1 MAKREGKRQITKKN
15 IRMISSLLL
24 AVTFVIAYF
33 CVLTVMLPKHYDV
46 KVGEPSPYT
55 IYATQNVTDETATA
69 ALKEAARNSAG
80 VVYEID
86 ETRID
91 ACMDGANVFFNGIS
105 AVRKQAEM
113 MRGADVLEPVL
124 SEEGWGDALTAE
136 QKANLCVMTAP
147 NLNEGQLCAVLAAG
161 VSDIQFLK
169 DLVLPKMQTSLDA
182 GLSEEVLD
190 SVKNTCI
197 REVNATTSLT
207 AGLKNVGALLIDS
220 YMEPTLVADE
230 NATVQAQED
239 AAAAVEPVLI
249 QKGDA
254 IIKRGDVLSA
264 EQYALL
270 GQLSLVRDG
279 QSNLPLIFGVLLIL
293 AAVFALYT
301 VFLLFIREDVFYDT
315 KRMVILTVFTVL
327 VLLVALLCN
336 QVDARMSP
344 ALIAIMLTA
353 LLVCP
358 STALALT
365 AVLSI
370 VMGLMACG
378 TGTPLL
384 GTESFMMLVSTFAS
398 GTAAVFALR
407 KTESRGS
414 LVAAGAIGGAAA
426 AAAAAALM
434 VLERQA
440 FLSMLLS
447 IGYAVGSAMLSTL
460 LVVGSLSVWE
470 NLFDVAT
477 SARLNELSN
486 TNHPLLK
493 QLMLEAPGTYQHCT
507 TVAAL
512 AEAAA
517 ERIGANALLARVGAL
532 FHDVGK
538 LRRPGYFKE
547 NQKSGENIHD
557 SLPPLESAQTII
569 AHQKDGVTLL
579 TRHKLPSSVIRIA
592 GEHHGN
598 SLMTYFYYKAKQAEG
613 GDSVQMKNFRY
624 SGNRPSTK
632 ESAIVML
639 ADSCE
644 AAVRSLGDTKK
655 EAMEEMVHKVIY
667 GKMTDS
673 DNMMTNAPLTLAEFT
688 EIEKSFIKTF
698 GGIMHDRIEYPDL
711 EEVNKK

>member
-1 MAKREGKRQITKKN
+1 M
-15 IRMISSLLL
+15 
-24 AVTFVIAYF
+24 
-33 CVLTVMLPKHYDV
+33 
-46 KVGEPSPYT
+46 
-55 IYATQNVTDETATA
+55 
-69 ALKEAARNSAG
+69 
-80 VVYEID
+80 
-86 ETRID
+86 
-91 ACMDGANVFFNGIS
+91 
-105 AVRKQAEM
+105 
-113 MRGADVLEPVL
+113 
-124 SEEGWGDALTAE
+124 
-136 QKANLCVMTAP
+136 
-147 NLNEGQLCAVLAAG
+147 
-161 VSDIQFLK
+161 
-169 DLVLPKMQTSLDA
+169 
-182 GLSEEVLD
+182 
-190 SVKNTCI
+190 
-197 REVNATTSLT
+197 
-207 AGLKNVGALLIDS
+207 
-220 YMEPTLVADE
+220 
-230 NATVQAQED
+230 
-239 AAAAVEPVLI
+239 
-249 QKGDA
+249 
-254 IIKRGDVLSA
+254 
-264 EQYALL
+264 
-270 GQLSLVRDG
+270 
-279 QSNLPLIFGVLLIL
+279 
-293 AAVFALYT
+293 
-301 VFLLFIREDVFYDT
+301 
-315 KRMVILTVFTVL
+315 
-327 VLLVALLCN
+327 
-336 QVDARMSP
+336 
-344 ALIAIMLTA
+344 
-353 LLVCP
+353 
-358 STALALT
+358 
-365 AVLSI
+365 
-370 VMGLMACG
+370 
-378 TGTPLL
+378 
-384 GTESFMMLVSTFAS
+384 
-398 GTAAVFALR
+398 
-407 KTESRGS
+407 
-414 LVAAGAIGGAAA
+414 AAGAVSGAAA
-426 AAAAAALM
+426 AAVSAALM
-434 VLERQA
+434 VMEREA
-440 FLSMLLS
+440 FLSVLLS

-517 ERIGANALLARVGAL
+517 EHIGANALLARVGAL

-538 LRRPGYFKE
+538 LRRPLYFKE

-557 SLPPLESAQTII
+557 TLPPLESAQTII

-579 TRHKLPSSVIRIA
+579 TRHKLPSAVIRIA

-613 GDSVQMKNFRY
+613 GDGVQMKNFRY

>member
-15 IRMISSLLL
+15 IRMISALLL
-24 AVTFVIAYF
+24 AVMFVIAYF
-33 CVLTVMLPKHYDV
+33 CVLTAILPKHYDV
-46 KVGEPSPYT
+46 KAGEPSGYT
-55 IYATQNVTDETATA
+55 IYATQNITDESATET
-69 ALKEAARNSAG
+69 LREAARNSAET
-80 VVYEID
+80 VYLID
-86 ETRID
+86 TTKID
-91 ACMDGANVFFNGIS
+91 ACMDEAAAFFNGIS
-105 AVRKQAEM
+105 AVRKQADTL
-113 MRGADVLEPVL
+113 RGTEILEPVL
-124 SEEGWGDALTAE
+124 SEEQWGALLTAE
-136 QKANLCVMTAP
+136 QKANLCGMTEP
-147 NLNEGQLCAVLAAG
+147 NLNESQLCAVLAAG

-169 DLVLPKMQTSLDA
+169 DLVLPKMQTSLEA
-182 GLSEEVLD
+182 GLPENSLAT
-190 SVKNTCI
+190 VKNTCI
-197 REVNATTSLT
+197 REVNATASLT
-207 AGLKNVGALLIDS
+207 AGLKDVGALLINAC
-220 YMEPTLVADE
+220 MQPTLVPDE
-230 NATVQAQED
+230 NATAQAQNE
-239 AAAAVEPVLI
+239 AALAIEPVLI
-249 QKGDA
+249 QKGDT
-254 IIKRGDVLSA
+254 IVKRGDILSA
-264 EQYALL
+264 EQYAILE
-270 GQLSLVRDG
+270 QLSLVRDG
-279 QSNLPLIFGVLLIL
+279 RSNLPLIFGVLLVL
-293 AAVFALYT
+293 LAVFGIFAVYLY
-301 VFLLFIREDVFYDT
+301 FLREDMFYDT

-353 LLVCP
+353 LLCCP
-358 STALALT
+358 NTALALT
-365 AVLSI
+365 AVLSV
-370 VMGLMACG
+370 VMGLMAG
-378 TGTPLL
+378 GNAAPVL
-384 GTESFMMLVSTFAS
+384 GTDSFMMLASTFAA
-398 GTAAVFALR
+398 GAASVFALR

-414 LVAAGAIGGAAA
+414 LVAAGAVGGAAA
-426 AAAAAALM
+426 ALVCAALLI
-434 VLERQA
+434 LEREP
-440 FLSMLLS
+440 FLSVLLS
-447 IGYAVGSAMLSTL
+447 VGYAMGSAMLSTL

-538 LRRPGYFKE
+538 LRRPIYFKE

-557 SLPPLESAQTII
+557 TLPPLESAQTII

-579 TRHKLPSSVIRIA
+579 TRHKLPSAVIKIA

-598 SLMTYFYYKAKQAEG
+598 SLMTYFYYKAKQGEG
-613 GDSVQMKNFRY
+613 GENVQMKNFRY

-688 EIEKSFIKTF
+688 EIEKSFLKTF

>member
-1 MAKREGKRQITKKN
+1 MAKREGKRQISKKN
-15 IRMISSLLL
+15 IRMISCMLL

-33 CVLTVMLPKHYDV
+33 CVLTAALPKHYDV
-46 KVGEPSPYT
+46 KVGEPSAYT
-55 IYATQNVTDETATA
+55 IYAPQNITDETATA
-69 ALKEAARNSAG
+69 ALKEAAREAAAA
-80 VVYEID
+80 VYEID
-86 ETRID
+86 NAKID
-91 ACMDGANVFFNGIS
+91 ACMDGANAFFNGLS

-113 MRGADVLEPVL
+113 MRGAEALEPVL
-124 SEEGWGDALTAE
+124 SEEGWGDLLSAE
-136 QKANLCVMTAP
+136 QKTNLAAMTKP

-169 DLVLPKMQTSLDA
+169 DLVLPKLQTSLEA
-182 GLSEEVLD
+182 GLSADALAG
-190 SVKNTCI
+190 VKNTCI

-207 AGLKNVGALLIDS
+207 AGLKDVGALTIETF
-220 YMEPTLVADE
+220 MEPTLVANK
-230 NATVQAQED
+230 NATAQAQED
-239 AAAAVEPVLI
+239 AAAAVEPVII
-249 QKGDA
+249 QKGDI

-264 EQYALL
+264 DQYALL

-279 QSNLPLIFGVLLIL
+279 QSNLPLIFGMLFALL
-293 AAVFALYT
+293 AAFALYT
-301 VFLLFIREDVFYDT
+301 VYLFFLREDVFYDT

-336 QVDARMSP
+336 QVDTRLSP
-344 ALIAIMLTA
+344 ALIAIMLTS

-358 STALALT
+358 NTALALT
-365 AVLSI
+365 ALLSI
-370 VMGLMACG
+370 VMGLMAAG
-378 TGTPLL
+378 SGKPLI
-384 GTESFMMLVSTFAS
+384 GADSFMMTVSTFAS
-398 GTAAVFALR
+398 GVAAVFALR
-407 KTESRGS
+407 KAESRGA
-414 LVAAGAIGGAAA
+414 LVAAGAVGGGAAA
-426 AAAAAALM
+426 LAAAALM
-434 VLERQA
+434 VLERET
-440 FLSMLLS
+440 FLAVLLS

-477 SARLNELSN
+477 AARLNELSN

-493 QLMLEAPGTYQHCT
+493 QLMLEAPGTYQHCN

-538 LRRPGYFKE
+538 LRRPIYFKE

-579 TRHKLPSSVIRIA
+579 TRHKLPSAVIRIA

-598 SLMTYFYYKAKQAEG
+598 ALMTYFYYKAKQGEG